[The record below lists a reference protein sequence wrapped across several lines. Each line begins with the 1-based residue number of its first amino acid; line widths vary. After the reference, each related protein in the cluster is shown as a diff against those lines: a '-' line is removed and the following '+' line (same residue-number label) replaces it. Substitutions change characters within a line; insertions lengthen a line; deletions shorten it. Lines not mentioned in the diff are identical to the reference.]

1 MQTRYLHLLYKK
13 KNYYAGP
20 PDLGWGGAQVLSLC
34 FKLGG
39 KARLYNFLR
48 LFNKIIL
55 KQQYAENAA
64 KSAEIDVSE
73 LLK

>member
-13 KNYYAGP
+13 KKYYAGP
-20 PDLGWGGAQVLSLC
+20 PDLGWGGAQVLPLC
-34 FKLGG
+34 VKLGG